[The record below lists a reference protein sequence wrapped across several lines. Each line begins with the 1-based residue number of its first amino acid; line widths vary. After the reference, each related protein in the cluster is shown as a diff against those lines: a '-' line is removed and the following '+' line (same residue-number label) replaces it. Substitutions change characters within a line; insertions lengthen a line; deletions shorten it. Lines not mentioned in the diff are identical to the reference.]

1 MIRRFNRQ
9 NRLDWRDPDM
19 PVIRKVFI
27 AGKEEIK
34 EISSDAIKK
43 YYSAKINSYM
53 YRTEDDWK
61 NDPTYHMKKKETKQ

>member
-34 EISSDAIKK
+34 EILSDAIKK
-43 YYSAKINSYM
+43 YYSDKIDNDRYWA
-53 YRTEDDWK
+53 EGNWK
-61 NDPTYHMKKKETKQ
+61 SDPTYHMKKKETKQ